1 MTVNMVNPGGLGA
14 ARSTVEV
21 KLGPLSSIPPG
32 EGRNFVADGEKI
44 AVFRTRGGG
53 IFAIQAECPHRRGPL
68 ADGLVGGTTL
78 ICPLHSWKFDLAT
91 GNALFGDCGVKAYPV
106 RIDEA
111 EEMILTIDQT

>member
-1 MTVNMVNPGGLGA
+1 MTGNV
-14 ARSTVEV
+14 VEV

-32 EGRNFVADGEKI
+32 EGRNFVAYGEKI
-44 AVFRTRGGG
+44 AVFRPRAGG
-53 IFAIQAECPHRRGPL
+53 IFAIQAECPHRGGPL

-91 GNALFGDCGVKAYPV
+91 GNALFGDCGVKTYPV